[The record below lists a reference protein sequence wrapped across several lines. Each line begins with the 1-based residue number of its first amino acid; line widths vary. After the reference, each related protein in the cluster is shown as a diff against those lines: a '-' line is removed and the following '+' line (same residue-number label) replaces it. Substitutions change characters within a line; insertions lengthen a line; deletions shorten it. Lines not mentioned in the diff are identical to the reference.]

1 MRKIQVWG
9 CRLIR
14 VTDHRVPRSCL
25 CVETSSKQLPQGFV
39 LCVTLI
45 CIIHHYI
52 LFCIVFICTQLHCI
66 KHCCP
71 SNFKALCCIIV
82 PAMRSVFSATHPK
95 CCKIPCFVLLL
106 YFVLPVVCPAK
117 MLGDPSW
124 RVHSL
129 PFQCSNWK
137 CILPHAHMFNDAHT
151 HIYVHFSAPKYIS
164 EPQWI
169 SVTCTQFTNGK

>member
-1 MRKIQVWG
+1 MTKIQVWG

-66 KHCCP
+66 KHCCS

-82 PAMRSVFSATHPK
+82 PAMHCNAQCFQCNPPEVLQDTLF
-95 CCKIPCFVLLL
+95 CFVTLLCVACSL
-106 YFVLPVVCPAK
+106 SSQNAWGPFVESTLAPIS
-117 MLGDPSW
+117 MLQLKVYPTTCSDVW
-124 RVHSL
+124 RCTYKHMYILVHLSTSL
-129 PFQCSNWK
+129 NPN
-137 CILPHAHMFNDAHT
+137 
-151 HIYVHFSAPKYIS
+151 
-164 EPQWI
+164 E
-169 SVTCTQFTNGK
+169 